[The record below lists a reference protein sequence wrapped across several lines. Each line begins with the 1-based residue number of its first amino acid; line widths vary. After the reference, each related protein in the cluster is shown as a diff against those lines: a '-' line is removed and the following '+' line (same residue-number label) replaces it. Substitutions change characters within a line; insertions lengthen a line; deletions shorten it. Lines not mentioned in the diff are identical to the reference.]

1 VLTRADYKL
10 IVGSFALL
18 AGLVVAV
25 VLLMSTFSQAM
36 AIRWLRAPAQRSRL
50 EIRQY
55 AAILA
60 RETGPERLDRMRLR
74 PDGVPPL
81 FAAMALA
88 GEGEAGLARLRADV
102 AAATGERRVAAMAGI
117 EYQQPGSLAPLLS
130 SAADPV
136 RWGEAV
142 QAAALADTYSSVD
155 FVREMDGHFI
165 ALFPGKAA
173 IPAEIMAG
181 YQHGL
186 AGLYWDADETNALG
200 AARAFHDNALRV
212 YPELH
217 KPAVRQKIKDSWTAY
232 LAQVFGQ
239 RHAVRRGQDAVR
251 AAAASTTNLP
261 PAVLD
266 TVNRFLLGRCAGNPI
281 SLTPRESWRQAS
293 TPVGETLLRR
303 HGAALRALAASADGT
318 LWASGGFDNLVH
330 VWQVGRECNADA
342 AVLAGH
348 TLGVLAVAVSP
359 DGTRVASAGLDGTIR
374 LWDTDTGRQAL
385 VVTAGTH
392 RVSALAFSADGAAL
406 AVASAG
412 GAIRV
417 LDAAGGA
424 EPVALR
430 RYPAEETMLIS
441 VAASGKRTV
450 KPHAAGDPLPAGC
463 SNELVAIRR
472 PLAESTALTSIPG
485 GTRLAA
491 SSLDRTILVYDTA
504 KPDTTPLVLDKHGD
518 AVLALAAAPDGSW
531 LASGGADRRVML
543 WSLREKKPKPRLL
556 KAHKSA
562 VTALAVAPDGRHLAS
577 AGADGLVAVWDAA
590 RGKLVAAHPTDA
602 TVNALCYEPDGGA
615 LLLACDDGTLR
626 RWTVTRRDERP
637 FSFRDFALWLMKKD

>member
-1 VLTRADYKL
+1 VLTRSDYKL

-18 AGLVVAV
+18 VGLVVAV
-25 VLLMSTFSQAM
+25 VLLMSSFSQAM
-36 AIRWLRAPAQRSRL
+36 AVRWLRAPAQRSRL

-55 AAILA
+55 TEILA

-88 GEGEAGLARLRADV
+88 CEGEAGLARLRADV
-102 AAATGERRVAAMAGI
+102 DTATGERRVVAMAGI

-136 RWGEAV
+136 RWGEVV
-142 QAAALADTYSSVD
+142 QAATLADTYSSVD

-173 IPAEIMAG
+173 IPAETMGG
-181 YQHGL
+181 YQRGL
-186 AGLYWDADETNALG
+186 AGLYWDPDETNALA

-217 KPAVRQKIKDSWTAY
+217 KPAVLQKIRDSWTAC

-330 VWQVGRECNADA
+330 VWRVGRASCADA
-342 AVLAGH
+342 AALAGH

-374 LWDTDTGRQAL
+374 LWDTETGRQAL
-385 VVTAGTH
+385 VLTAGTH
-392 RVSALAFSADGAAL
+392 RVSALAFSTNGAAL

-412 GAIRV
+412 GGVRV
-417 LDAAGGA
+417 LDAATGA
-424 EPVALR
+424 ERAALR
-430 RYPAEETMLIS
+430 RCPAEETMLVS
-441 VAASGKRTV
+441 VAVDGKRTV
-450 KPHAAGDPLPAGC
+450 NPHAAGDPLPAGC

-472 PLAESTALTSIPG
+472 PLAEATALAFIPG

-518 AVLALAAAPDGSW
+518 AVLALAVAPDGSW
-531 LASGGADRRVML
+531 LASGGADRRVVL
-543 WSLREKKPKPRLL
+543 WSLQTKKPKPRLL

-562 VTALAVAPDGRHLAS
+562 VTALAASPDGTQFAS

-590 RGKLVAAHPTDA
+590 RGKLVATHPTDV